1 MSTVRETSAG
11 LEAGSAPQDTAG
23 SDLTEYTAEEGKEA
37 RWDLLRTGDQPVQ
50 PLKRREG
57 RENGVRELN
66 GAKTRTNKQT
76 TGHAQN
82 PPVFSPKVTKMLTC

>member
-23 SDLTEYTAEEGKEA
+23 SDLTEYAAEEGKEA
-37 RWDLLRTGDQPVQ
+37 RWGLWRPGDHSPAIEEQ
-50 PLKRREG
+50 RRK
-57 RENGVRELN
+57 VRELN

-76 TGHAQN
+76 AGHAQN
-82 PPVFSPKVTKMLTC
+82 PPVFSPKLTKMLTC